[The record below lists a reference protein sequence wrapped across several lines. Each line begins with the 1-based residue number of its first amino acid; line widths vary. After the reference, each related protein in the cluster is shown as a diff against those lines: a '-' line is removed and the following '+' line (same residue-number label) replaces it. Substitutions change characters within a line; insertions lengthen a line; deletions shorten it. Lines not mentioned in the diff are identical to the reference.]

1 MRGKPSVTQYTF
13 RSFTSNLVEKAESEM
28 VIPYDAT
35 FELKIF
41 SIASSDIDCKI
52 LSNNSKILDSP
63 LENSLAI
70 RSTRITARWPGTS
83 EDNCA
88 TELICIYEE
97 FAPAVLT
104 SYHSLPIA

>member
-13 RSFTSNLVEKAESEM
+13 RFFTSNLVEKAESEM

-41 SIASSDIDCKI
+41 SIASSDIDCKM

-83 EDNCA
+83 EANCA

-97 FAPAVLT
+97 FTPAVLT
-104 SYHSLPIA
+104 SYHYIA